1 MRFVCVILGLLVN
14 CVRWYF
20 ALGMFVLCLFCR
32 FGCCMLW
39 YLRVLCN
46 LVFMV
51 FGCWLV
57 VVTWLLV
64 CGLRVWC

>member
-1 MRFVCVILGLLVN
+1 M
-14 CVRWYF
+14 
-20 ALGMFVLCLFCR
+20 LCLFCR

-57 VVTWLLV
+57 VVTWLLA
-64 CGLRVWC
+64 CGLRAYGVDRLSVVGSGRFGFAGGLIVWFY